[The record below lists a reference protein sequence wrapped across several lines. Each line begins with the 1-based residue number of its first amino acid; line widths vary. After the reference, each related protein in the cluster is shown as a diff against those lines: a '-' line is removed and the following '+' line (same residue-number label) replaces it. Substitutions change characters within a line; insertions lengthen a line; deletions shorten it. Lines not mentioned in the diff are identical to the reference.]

1 MWTLPEMTQW
11 WPREQLL
18 WFGSKRNFHVEHV
31 DRGIGSC
38 DGPWVWSTLERV
50 KAGRGVRWALEDA
63 TMEVSW
69 AFFTFLLNLGRRGHQ
84 EKAFFFSSF
93 FLSWDYLNFRS
104 TRCGWEWICLVPELI
119 SCRNIGKAREP
130 SCGFM
135 IREQSGLCPLP
146 RSECPQ
152 YMPQPEL
159 TMRVQG
165 RVRKC

>member
-1 MWTLPEMTQW
+1 MDTPRNDTVVAKGAVAAVWEQKELPCGACGQRYWFMWWSLSLVHIGESEG
-11 WPREQLL
+11 RERCPVSFGRCHHGGFLSLL
-18 WFGSKRNFHVEHV
+18 YLLTKPGKKRSSRE
-31 DRGIGSC
+31 S
-38 DGPWVWSTLERV
+38 
-50 KAGRGVRWALEDA
+50 
-63 TMEVSW
+63 
-69 AFFTFLLNLGRRGHQ
+69 
-84 EKAFFFSSF
+84 FFFSSF

-104 TRCGWEWICLVPELI
+104 IRCGWEWICLVPELI